1 MRILNS
7 FGKNGR
13 LSSRTISHRVLSR
26 KKSIAQTQIKNSHL
40 CLKNNLLLLRKVTLN
55 IKAQI
60 SQPKAPNKKPSLL
73 NHQLISTNPQ
83 HITQKVH
90 KKSKKSKKAAAMAKN
105 PNSLETLYFESSLAH
120 AIVLLKIIYYDYR
133 LL

>member
-1 MRILNS
+1 MRILNN

-13 LSSRTISHRVLSR
+13 PSSRTISHRVLSR
-26 KKSIAQTQIKNSHL
+26 KRSIAQTQIKNSHL

-73 NHQLISTNPQ
+73 NHQPISTNPQ

-90 KKSKKSKKAAAMAKN
+90 KKSKKAAATAKN
-105 PNSLETLYFESSLAH
+105 PNSSETSYFESSLAH
-120 AIVLLKIIYYDYR
+120 AIVLLKLIYYDYR